1 MTRLLKAFL
10 DIALWRKTP
19 AVLPAS
25 TFLLVL
31 AAIVAAL
38 LEPLSDLLAPQP
50 RHLLVLRMAFAV
62 FVPLCFTWLVL
73 ALAKRP
79 ERFLQTGSAVLGVD
93 VLAGV
98 VLYPL
103 DAAIQMVG
111 EGKPWALP
119 LGVALLGGYVS
130 YIVAGANIWR
140 AALDSGV
147 IVGGLVS
154 LSYFLVQVLLG
165 QYLASPA

>member
-1 MTRLLKAFL
+1 MTRLVKAFL

-19 AVLPAS
+19 AALPAS
-25 TFLLVL
+25 TFLLALV
-31 AAIVAAL
+31 AIAAAL
-38 LEPLSDLLAPQP
+38 VEALGDGLQPHP
-50 RHLLVLRMAFAV
+50 RHALLLRMAFSV
-62 FVPLCFTWLVL
+62 IVPLGFTWVVL
-73 ALAKRP
+73 ALAKRRQ
-79 ERFLQTGSAVLGVD
+79 RFLQTGSAVLGVD

-111 EGKPWALP
+111 ENRPWAVP
-119 LGVALLGGYVS
+119 LGVALLAGYVS
-130 YIVAGANIWR
+130 YMVAGANIWR

-154 LSYFLVQVLLG
+154 LSYFLVQLL
-165 QYLASPA
+165 LAQLLSSPA

>member
-10 DIALWRKTP
+10 DIALWRKSP
-19 AVLPAS
+19 AILPAS

-31 AAIVAAL
+31 VATAAAL
-38 LEPLSDLLAPQP
+38 LEPLSDLLSPLP
-50 RHLLVLRMAFAV
+50 RHLLLPRMAFAV
-62 FVPLCFTWLVL
+62 SVPLCFTWLVL
-73 ALAKRP
+73 ALAKRR

-103 DAAIQMVG
+103 DAAIQMMG
-111 EGKPWALP
+111 EGKPWAVP

-130 YIVAGANIWR
+130 YIAAGANIWR

-147 IVGGLVS
+147 VVGGLVS
-154 LSYFLVQVLLG
+154 LGYFLVQLLLG
-165 QYLASPA
+165 QYLASTA